1 MPKFYTVTLTEL
13 ERAELK
19 GIIKKGKHGSQT
31 YRNAYIL
38 LNVDEGGFSEKVTNE
53 IISKVLQVGTRT
65 IDRVKKK
72 FVTEGFEACLSR
84 KKSTREYEKKVD
96 GDVEAH
102 LVSIA
107 CSEPPKGYAKW
118 SLRMLA
124 DKAVEL
130 KYVESISHETVRC
143 VLKKRVKTLEGKGL
157 GDSSQ

>member
-1 MPKFYTVTLTEL
+1 MPKFYTVTLTEA
-13 ERAELK
+13 EREELK

-38 LNVDEGGFSEKVTNE
+38 LNVDEGEFSEKATNE
-53 IISKVLQVGTRT
+53 VISKVLQVGMRT

-72 FVTEGFEACLSR
+72 FVNEGFEACLSR
-84 KKSTREYEKKVD
+84 KKTTREYEKKVD
-96 GDVEAH
+96 GDVEAY
-102 LVSIA
+102 LISIA

-143 VLKKRVKTLEGKGL
+143 VLKKRVKALEGQGL
-157 GDSSQ
+157 GNPT